1 MIDSENNIL
10 DSNKLYYYNIIQNQH
25 ASVPTYQ
32 SYAYIS
38 QPSISNTITPVS
50 TVSSLNPVSP
60 VGSVTVNQ
68 VGQGTEMA
76 TETVAKSD
84 NARVK
89 RAKQRI
95 RQQIYVGKIVSEFE
109 PNFGSKNRVH
119 NKFGSKPILSL
130 IRISVLNELGPKI
143 NKDPNQPRV

>member
-10 DSNKLYYYNIIQNQH
+10 DSNKLYYYNIIQGQPAN
-25 ASVPTYQ
+25 AYQ
-32 SYAYIS
+32 PYAYIS
-38 QPSISNTITPVS
+38 QPSPISNTISPMSSVS
-50 TVSSLNPVSP
+50 QMSSVSPMNPVS
-60 VGSVTVNQ
+60 SVTVNQ

-95 RQQIYVGKIVSEFE
+95 RQQIYVGKIVSVFNELESKTIFCPNRIRVKINFE
-109 PNFGSKNRVH
+109 SETTFG
-119 NKFGSKPILSL
+119 P
-130 IRISVLNELGPKI
+130 IRIS
-143 NKDPNQPRV
+143 R

>member
-38 QPSISNTITPVS
+38 QPSISNAITPVS
-50 TVSSLNPVSP
+50 TVSPLNPVSP
-60 VGSVTVNQ
+60 VSSVNQ

-76 TETVAKSD
+76 TETVTKSD

-95 RQQIYVGKIVSEFE
+95 RQQIYVGKIVSEFTMGLKE
-109 PNFGSKNRVH
+109 FG
-119 NKFGSKPILSL
+119 F
-130 IRISVLNELGPKI
+130 
-143 NKDPNQPRV
+143 

>member
-38 QPSISNTITPVS
+38 QPSISNAITPVS
-50 TVSSLNPVSP
+50 SVSPLNPVSP
-60 VGSVTVNQ
+60 VSSVTVNQ

-95 RQQIYVGKIVSEFE
+95 RQQIYVGKIVSEIIYAKLWVKK
-109 PNFGSKNRVH
+109 PGHKPVRVRTNLYKALISYCTNFGPKNWVQIE
-119 NKFGSKPILSL
+119 FGS
-130 IRISVLNELGPKI
+130 
-143 NKDPNQPRV
+143 